1 MSRHNGNVMEQQP
14 GILKKTS
21 RASLHSFYAPARS
34 YYKRFHVEIYHKTTM
49 GEFFFSHL
57 HDSRFDVCS
66 RSPRTLQRLQ
76 AAQESSSVAQSFSVA
91 RVDLERSNPQHI
103 CEFLVCILNLIRC
116 RRLLFNIVKATA
128 ANVMTFV
135 LSVSLPPG
143 GVSQRD
149 EMSQKYNLYLAKI
162 CNGSPT

>member
-1 MSRHNGNVMEQQP
+1 M
-14 GILKKTS
+14 
-21 RASLHSFYAPARS
+21 RS

-57 HDSRFDVCS
+57 PDSRFDVCS

-76 AAQESSSVAQSFSVA
+76 AAQESSSVAQSFCVA

-103 CEFLVCILNLIRC
+103 CEFLICILNLIRC

-149 EMSQKYNLYLAKI
+149 EMSREMCRLRTKQPSVEIYQKFQNYNLYLAKI